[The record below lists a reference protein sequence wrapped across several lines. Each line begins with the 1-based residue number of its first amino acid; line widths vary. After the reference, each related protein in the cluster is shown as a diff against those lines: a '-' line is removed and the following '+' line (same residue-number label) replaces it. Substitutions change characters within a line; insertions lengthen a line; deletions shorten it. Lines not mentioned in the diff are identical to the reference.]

1 MRGEEEPIK
10 ELLKDEE
17 IPSNTSPFLGPFG
30 DTLNGVILGS
40 HNLGNVGELKGGAR
54 RIIKL
59 QIHNR
64 GVHPN
69 RDTNIRGINTEKTAK
84 TDVTSGNVHNEAI
97 PIESGTRVNEL
108 QELTSSPKKLLPFL
122 QQYGTLLLRKTPPL
136 KPPLNVKET
145 PLKLVEIHPNFSL
158 RLKLKTLKPTSHG
171 PIERVDLQS
180 GGYRETTPTL

>member
-1 MRGEEEPIK
+1 MRGEEEAIK
-10 ELLKDEE
+10 ELLEDEE
-17 IPSNTSPFLGPFG
+17 IPSDTSPLLGPFG
-30 DTLNGVILGS
+30 DTLNGMILGS
-40 HNLGNVGELKGGAR
+40 HNPGNIGELKGRAR

-69 RDTNIRGINTEKTAK
+69 RDTNIGGIDTKKTAK
-84 TDVTSGNVHNEAI
+84 TDITSGNIHNETI

-108 QELTSSPKKLLPFL
+108 QELTSGPKELLTFL

-136 KPPLNVKET
+136 KPPLNVEET
-145 PLKLVEIHPNFSL
+145 PLKFMKIHPDLPL

-171 PIERVDLQS
+171 PIE
-180 GGYRETTPTL
+180 